1 MPFDDRPAD
10 GKPHPHASRLRR
22 KEGIVKLAD
31 VMRVDSDTRVLHGH
45 QHLILLMHLR
55 SNPQFLG
62 RSFTVAI
69 A

>member
-1 MPFDDRPAD
+1 
-10 GKPHPHASRLRR
+10 
-22 KEGIVKLAD
+22 